1 VTRPVAPGD
10 APVLKEAR
18 LDRIGRRVAIGVVVA
33 GLLVIA
39 GGVLAFMRWDDIK
52 AWGDAPAVLDAHR
65 TMQVLDLPAE
75 LDVDTTLT
83 ACDPSAPV
91 RCAWTDLD
99 PSDAVEAL
107 VGALRDA
114 GLEPGSV
121 VCDSEALPMLWG
133 GGPPECGAPLEFS
146 GATAWVMATA
156 EVPGGDVPLGRTAVW
171 VMWDT
176 GSMSSALLDRLVP
189 ELDAPV
195 QDDPLAPAE
204 VAALVPARY
213 RFAGSA
219 DCTHGP
225 DAAVCYPAGEL
236 DVSDLGADPVPALVA
251 ELADA
256 GLYVFDV
263 STNPRAMST
272 IHAVR
277 FFRDNQGERH
287 ELRVVVRRVDGD
299 LRGEVLPW

>member
-1 VTRPVAPGD
+1 
-10 APVLKEAR
+10 VLKEAR

-146 GATAWVMATA
+146 GATAWVMARKASSLVPTA
-156 EVPGGDVPLGRTAVW
+156 SSFVT
-171 VMWDT
+171 
-176 GSMSSALLDRLVP
+176 SSARSLPDIYSDSCPGSLISLTSSRRPPSKRYLATRPGP
-189 ELDAPV
+189 ETQMASRP
-195 QDDPLAPAE
+195 
-204 VAALVPARY
+204 
-213 RFAGSA
+213 S
-219 DCTHGP
+219 
-225 DAAVCYPAGEL
+225 
-236 DVSDLGADPVPALVA
+236 
-251 ELADA
+251 
-256 GLYVFDV
+256 
-263 STNPRAMST
+263 
-272 IHAVR
+272 
-277 FFRDNQGERH
+277 
-287 ELRVVVRRVDGD
+287 
-299 LRGEVLPW
+299 